1 MLTEKEAWTK
11 IAKRLEDSDYDMQC
25 GLCHEVFLLVVI
37 DRSLDLYLAG
47 KMRRKA
53 MDWAEILLTYE
64 NCYAYPPGENKA
76 ERAAQA
82 RIFASECEP

>member
-11 IAKRLEDSDYDMQC
+11 IAERLEDPNYDMQC
-25 GLCHEVFLLVVI
+25 GLCHEVFLLSQV
-37 DRSLDLYLAG
+37 DGSLNFDLARE
-47 KMRRKA
+47 MSQKA
-53 MDWAEILLTYE
+53 TDWLEILSNPKSY
-64 NCYAYPPGENKA
+64 YAYPPGQNKA